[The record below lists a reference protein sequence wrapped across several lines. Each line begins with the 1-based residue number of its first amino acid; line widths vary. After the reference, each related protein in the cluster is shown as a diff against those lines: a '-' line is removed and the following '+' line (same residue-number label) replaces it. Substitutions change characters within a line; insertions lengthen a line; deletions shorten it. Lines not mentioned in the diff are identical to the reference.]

1 MNVVGVMLRLWA
13 LCQPG
18 GSSESTSIL
27 HLLME
32 GNIPTTAN
40 DLLSGLRKWKRMRNR
55 AIELNLTL
63 PDPVILTGI
72 LRKYADALGK
82 LGEMQL
88 SYRIASAR
96 QELAVDVRPTAMAVE
111 FYAEYLQ
118 SEAEELCLGIE
129 LKTTTGVAAT
139 LKALDG
145 GTSLATVASGAT
157 TSASTT
163 SKGACRYWKTTK
175 DARGRGAS
183 CTFLHD
189 TSDMKGKC
197 FNCGSSG
204 HVKRECPHKSAGSAE
219 TTSTSSST
227 TTPDGKKVS
236 KVKAATTSS
245 NGRESKG
252 STDEPQGEG
261 CRKRWISANA

>member
-1 MNVVGVMLRLWA
+1 MSNRVMNVVGVMLRLWA

-18 GSSESTSIL
+18 GSSESASIL

-55 AIELNLTL
+55 ATELNLTL

-82 LGEMQL
+82 LGGMQL

-163 SKGACRYWKTTK
+163 SKGACRY
-175 DARGRGAS
+175 
-183 CTFLHD
+183 
-189 TSDMKGKC
+189 
-197 FNCGSSG
+197 
-204 HVKRECPHKSAGSAE
+204 
-219 TTSTSSST
+219 
-227 TTPDGKKVS
+227 
-236 KVKAATTSS
+236 
-245 NGRESKG
+245 
-252 STDEPQGEG
+252 
-261 CRKRWISANA
+261 